1 MDPLLSFGLN
11 EQLFRYSEDT
21 PLSSLARGLDLMTLL
36 AQERRPLGLGEIA
49 RKLEISKSS
58 THELLST
65 LTERGFVQRRDG
77 GIYELGLKAW
87 EVGSTASTA
96 PLISAATPVMERI
109 AERINEDVVLGVLSG
124 FESINVHIV
133 GSGQAVRVYAPVG
146 TRFPAH
152 HASTG
157 LLLLAFQPEGYL
169 ETVLPPKLSAASPL
183 TIADPGRLRT
193 ELTRIR
199 ARGYALNV
207 GGWQI
212 DVAGIATP
220 VLNVDETAIAAL
232 CVAAPRYRTTR
243 AWMRSTIPI
252 LVEGARDITLAI
264 SGQLQ
269 PRRERFAS

>member
-1 MDPLLSFGLN
+1 MGPLLSFGLI
-11 EQLFRYSEDT
+11 EQLFRHSEGT

-65 LTERGFVQRRDG
+65 LAERGFVQRRDG

-87 EVGSTASTA
+87 EVGSTASIA
-96 PLISAATPVMERI
+96 PLISAATPVMKRI
-109 AERINEDVVLGVLSG
+109 AEHINEDVVLGVLSG

-169 ETVLPPKLSAASPL
+169 ETVLPPKLSAPSPL
-183 TIADPGRLRT
+183 TITDPGRLRT

-220 VLNVDETAIAAL
+220 VLNAEETAIAAL
-232 CVAAPRYRTTR
+232 CIAAPRYRATR

-264 SGQLQ
+264 SGKLQ
-269 PRRERFAS
+269 SRRERFAS

>member
-1 MDPLLSFGLN
+1 MVALLSFGLI
-11 EQLFRYSEDT
+11 EQSFIYCEV
-21 PLSSLARGLDLMTLL
+21 PLSSLARGLDLMAML

-87 EVGSTASTA
+87 EVGSTASISL
-96 PLISAATPVMERI
+96 LISAAAPVMERI
-109 AERINEDVVLGVLSG
+109 AARINEDVVLGVLSG

-133 GSGQAVRVYAPVG
+133 DSGQAVRVYAPVG

-169 ETVLPPKLSAASPL
+169 ETVLPPTLSAASPL
-183 TIADPGRLRT
+183 TITDPGRLRT

-220 VLNVDETAIAAL
+220 VLNVEETAIAAL

-243 AWMRSTIPI
+243 AWTRNTIPI
-252 LVEGARDITLAI
+252 LVKGAQDITQSI
-264 SGQLQ
+264 SG
-269 PRRERFAS
+269 RVKSGGERFAS

>member
-1 MDPLLSFGLN
+1 M
-11 EQLFRYSEDT
+11 
-21 PLSSLARGLDLMTLL
+21 AML

-58 THELLST
+58 AHELLST

-87 EVGSTASTA
+87 EVGSTASISL
-96 PLISAATPVMERI
+96 LISAAAPVMERI
-109 AERINEDVVLGVLSG
+109 AARINEDVVLGVLSG

-133 GSGQAVRVYAPVG
+133 DSGQAVRVYAPVG

-169 ETVLPPKLSAASPL
+169 ETVLPPTLSAASPL
-183 TIADPGRLRT
+183 TITDPGRLRT
-193 ELTRIR
+193 ELMRIR

-220 VLNVDETAIAAL
+220 VLNAEETAIAAL

-243 AWMRSTIPI
+243 AWTRSTIPI
-252 LVEGARDITLAI
+252 LVKGAQDITLSI
-264 SGQLQ
+264 SGRVQSGG
-269 PRRERFAS
+269 ERFAS

>member
-1 MDPLLSFGLN
+1 M
-11 EQLFRYSEDT
+11 
-21 PLSSLARGLDLMTLL
+21 ALL
-36 AQERRPLGLGEIA
+36 AHERRPLGLGEIA

-65 LTERGFVQRRDG
+65 LTERAFVQRRDG

-87 EVGSTASTA
+87 EVGSTASIA
-96 PLISAATPVMERI
+96 PLISAAAPVMERI
-109 AERINEDVVLGVLSG
+109 AAHINEDVVLGVLSG

-169 ETVLPPKLSAASPL
+169 ETVLPPTLSAASPL
-183 TIADPGRLRT
+183 TITDLGRLRT

-220 VLNVDETAIAAL
+220 VLNAEGTAIAAL
-232 CVAAPRYRTTR
+232 CVAAPRYRTSR

-252 LVEGARDITLAI
+252 LVEGAQDITLAI
-264 SGQLQ
+264 SGRL
-269 PRRERFAS
+269 RWRGERFAS

>member
-1 MDPLLSFGLN
+1 MGAWLSFGPV
-11 EQLFRYSEDT
+11 EQPFKYCEGA
-21 PLSSLARGLDLMTLL
+21 PLSSLARGLDLMALL
-36 AQERRPLGLGEIA
+36 AQERRPLALGEIA
-49 RKLEISKSS
+49 RKLAISKSS

-87 EVGSTASTA
+87 EVGSTASIA

-109 AERINEDVVLGVLSG
+109 AARINEDVVLGVLAG
-124 FESINVHIV
+124 FESINVHIL

-169 ETVLPPKLSAASPL
+169 ETVLPPTLSAASPL
-183 TIADPGRLRT
+183 TITDPGRLRT
-193 ELTRIR
+193 ELMRIR

-207 GGWQI
+207 GG
-212 DVAGIATP
+212 
-220 VLNVDETAIAAL
+220 
-232 CVAAPRYRTTR
+232 
-243 AWMRSTIPI
+243 
-252 LVEGARDITLAI
+252 
-264 SGQLQ
+264 
-269 PRRERFAS
+269 